1 MPCETFPAL
10 AGEYRADGC
19 WIGADEG
26 EVEGS
31 AEGEEERT
39 REEEE
44 GGGGAIGPDG
54 ARHWTETLFGA
65 EQACNSKPKMS
76 N

>member
-44 GGGGAIGPDG
+44 RGKGVKQDG
-54 ARHWTETLFGA
+54 EDRGQL
-65 EQACNSKPKMS
+65 QKVLNSI
-76 N
+76 